1 MNANPSN
8 GTLISSIF
16 ALFLQLTQ
24 KRKRQLLLLLILTVA
39 TSVAEIISIGALL
52 PFLSLLSNPD
62 IIKFNFYLNYLNEYF
77 NVQKDIDL
85 VVVVAIIFA
94 CTIILSGSLKL
105 FMLWINT
112 KLSFAIGRDLGLSI
126 YCLTLHQPYSVHLQ
140 RNSSEVIDG
149 VINKTSAVTAVVMDC
164 ISIISSS
171 FLLVAVMISA
181 LVIDSRVAFLSFSC
195 FGFIYASFV
204 YSSRRRIANNSI
216 SISEQSVNVLKTL
229 QEGIGG
235 IRDIILDGS
244 QNFYVN
250 IFEKADKLLKD
261 AKASNAYISVYPRIL
276 IESSSMILIIV
287 LAVWLSF
294 TSNNFSSTIPIL
306 GALVFCAQR
315 ILPALQQIYMG
326 LVGIKSYRVSLF
338 EAIKLL
344 EQPITEKSSTRLN
357 ITFKRSIKF
366 NNIYFR
372 YADNLPIVLEG
383 INLEIKKGDRIG
395 IIGSTGGGKSTFLD
409 ILMGLL
415 EPTKGVISV
424 DDVNI
429 NHENNRSWQKN
440 ISHVPQSIYLSDGSI
455 IENIAFGVPKSQI
468 CLERIYEAAKLAQI
482 HSDISAMPC
491 GYETLIG
498 ERGIRLSGGQRQR
511 IGIARAFY
519 KGTSFIVLDEATSA
533 LDTTTEE
540 LIMEAFASLGIN
552 CTLVIVAHRLSTLKD
567 CTTIIEIGDQ
577 GISRRIPSPALRAH

>member
-1 MNANPSN
+1 M
-8 GTLISSIF
+8 
-16 ALFLQLTQ
+16 
-24 KRKRQLLLLLILTVA
+24 
-39 TSVAEIISIGALL
+39 
-52 PFLSLLSNPD
+52 
-62 IIKFNFYLNYLNEYF
+62 
-77 NVQKDIDL
+77 
-85 VVVVAIIFA
+85 
-94 CTIILSGSLKL
+94 
-105 FMLWINT
+105 
-112 KLSFAIGRDLGLSI
+112 
-126 YCLTLHQPYSVHLQ
+126 HLQ